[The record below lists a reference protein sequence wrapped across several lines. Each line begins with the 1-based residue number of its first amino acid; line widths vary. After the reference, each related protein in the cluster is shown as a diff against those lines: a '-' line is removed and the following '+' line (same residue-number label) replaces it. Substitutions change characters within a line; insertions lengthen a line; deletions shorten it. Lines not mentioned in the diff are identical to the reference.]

1 MKLPDEVVVNHGNAP
16 CTGTG
21 AQFGQS
27 ARAETLSTDKRVEIT
42 TKIFRIFF
50 TSKSIVKVNKLSL
63 KGNKLVRYIQI
74 FTDLLL

>member
-42 TKIFRIFF
+42 IKTFRIFF

-63 KGNKLVRYIQI
+63 KVNKLVRYIQI